1 MLATHQTYTPKNGY
15 SAPRSHPLWSVL
27 PTSLILLLAITF
39 GTSSYLHSQL
49 LTLGQSIWNDYG
61 MLRHAMQEPSC
72 DVDFDVE
79 RRIAAQIARAE
90 EQTTNSILPP
100 RPPNPNSIRRSL
112 EAQRLQCAERHQTYS
127 HNQSLRQSSLL
138 LVSYSKVESAVGGV
152 AEMGLDAQK
161 YLLVGI
167 ILLCALVGTLQHSHI
182 SLRAIR
188 TRRDAQ
194 VSALFQVG
202 ANLLLLLSAL
212 HWRSVA
218 MTSSDTATPWIHWFW
233 IIGFSGLA
241 LAAIWQ
247 LLHRDRYLP
256 VGGNWLGTLLTIPVY
271 TYMALI
277 SGLYFLLA
285 EHYEAGMAVQ
295 LIKMVKY
302 ADLYI
307 NVALY
312 VWVGMLLKQTRLAH
326 LLFDAIRPWKLAPEL
341 ITIVVVLLAALPT
354 AFTGASGIFLIA
366 VGGLIYHE
374 IRMSGARR
382 PLAFAATAMSG
393 SMGVVLNPC
402 LMVVI
407 IASLNKQ
414 VTTTQLFD
422 TGHNV
427 FILTAI
433 LFSAMVLLTRRSPLG
448 CAPARE
454 ALPASLK
461 ALIPLL
467 PYVAIATVSLIF
479 FHIALNQSFNEF
491 SAPTILPVTLIF
503 LLAYDVWSC
512 KRQPQKQ
519 AAASDQA
526 PTVPTQGGFWQRM
539 IAGTA
544 ESSIHIGALLM
555 LMALSV
561 VLGGV
566 MERAG
571 VMELFPTGFTSVWIA
586 MTFLVAVLVLIGM
599 FMEPY
604 GAIILVSATIAS
616 IAYQS
621 GIDPVHFWMVVLLAF
636 ELGYLTPPIALN
648 QILTRQVVGDEEMDQ
663 TQAESQAGNTWW
675 QRHECLVMPVT
686 VMAIALLLVAYVPL
700 ALGN

>member
-1 MLATHQTYTPKNGY
+1 MLATHQAHASASGQA
-15 SAPRSHPLWSVL
+15 APRSQPLWSVL
-27 PTSLILLLAITF
+27 PASLILLLAIIF

-49 LTLGQSIWNDYG
+49 LSFGQSMWNDYG
-61 MLRHAMQEPSC
+61 MLRHAMPAPTC
-72 DVDFDVE
+72 DAHFDIE
-79 RRIAAQIARAE
+79 QRIADQIARAE
-90 EQTTNSILPP
+90 AQAADSILPF
-100 RPPNPNSIRRSL
+100 RAPNPDSIRRSL
-112 EAQRLQCAERHQTYS
+112 QAQQVQCAEQHLAYA
-127 HNQSLRQSSLL
+127 HNQQLRQSSLL
-138 LVSYSKVESAVGGV
+138 VAYSSVEAAVGEV
-152 AEMGLDAQK
+152 AVMGLDAQK
-161 YLLVGI
+161 YLLVGV

-188 TRRDAQ
+188 TQRDAQ
-194 VSALFQVG
+194 VSALFQLFG
-202 ANLLLLLSAL
+202 NLLLLLSAVRWRAIAMDSGDSASPWV
-212 HWRSVA
+212 HWL
-218 MTSSDTATPWIHWFW
+218 WIV
-233 IIGFSGLA
+233 GFSA
-241 LAAIWQ
+241 LTLVSVVQ
-247 LLHRDRYLP
+247 MLRRDRQLP
-256 VGGNWLGTLLTIPVY
+256 SGGNWLGALLTIPVY
-271 TYMALI
+271 AYMALI

-285 EHYEAGMAVQ
+285 EHYQAGMAVQ
-295 LIKMVKY
+295 LIKMVKH

-326 LLFDAIRPWKLAPEL
+326 LVFDAIRPWKLAPEL

-422 TGHNV
+422 SGHNV
-427 FILTAI
+427 FLLTAV
-433 LFSAMVLLTRRSPLG
+433 LFSAMVLLTRRNPLS

-467 PYVAIATVSLIF
+467 PYVVIATVSITF
-479 FHIALNQSFNEF
+479 FHFVLNQRFNEF
-491 SAPTILPVTLIF
+491 SAPTILPVTLI
-503 LLAYDVWSC
+503 LLLGYDVWSR
-512 KRQPQKQ
+512 KRQPQP
-519 AAASDQA
+519 AAPAAGGVA
-526 PTVPTQGGFWQRM
+526 PMAPANGGFWQRL

-571 VMELFPTGFTSVWIA
+571 VMELFPTDFSSMWMA
-586 MTFLVAVLVLIGM
+586 MTMLVAVLVVIGM
-599 FMEPY
+599 FMDPY

-621 GIDPVHFWMVVLLAF
+621 GIDPVHFWMVVLVAF

-648 QILTRQVVGDEEMDQ
+648 QILTRQVIGDDEMDL
-663 TQAESQAGNTWW
+663 THAESRAEKTWW
-675 QRHECLVMPVT
+675 RRHERLVMPVT

-700 ALGN
+700 AVGY